1 MSELDTWQHHWHPA
15 LQLWSEHLQLQEPL
29 WLFDVEATQSA
40 GLTDNIAAIRLA
52 SQRVMV
58 NLPMVIER
66 DLTDFA
72 LEILAHEIGHHVYAP
87 ANMTRH
93 LQLLAVIRQALPSV
107 EHQAPLVANLYTDLL
122 INHRLQ
128 RHTQCRMD
136 QLYQRLNTGS
146 GSPLWA
152 LYMRIYER
160 LWQLAPG
167 TLTPADIS
175 PEKEGDAWLGSR
187 IIKVYSKDW
196 LTGASR
202 FASLL
207 LSYLIDEAESAA
219 ETFATLQ
226 DTAEAGQGYQGTGV
240 LQVPHIDSL
249 HPSRDTELTDLPAT
263 TDGEDPAQNGEQGV
277 SARGQALEP
286 QDAFEILKAAGVD
299 ITRHDA
305 AVRYYRDAV
314 RPYLLPFP
322 ARVTPSQ
329 GEFLREGVEVWQA
342 GDDPADIDWFA
353 TLLAGNPPIP
363 GFTTQKAVYGH
374 DSPDAQH
381 HQPCD
386 LDLYV
391 DSSGS
396 MPNPQRRISYPAL
409 AGALLCVSALRAG
422 AAVQVT
428 LWSGAHQCLA
438 TEGFI
443 RNETAALQVLTGF
456 FGGGTSFPLK
466 QLRTTYA
473 QPRQTPTQV
482 VMLSDD
488 GISSMFQDDEAG
500 TPGEQISARTL
511 QHCQGAGHWVLDLPY
526 DLDDPRLQQ
535 SSWLKSAMERIQ
547 LGQQQGWQV
556 YRVNGLEPMLQ
567 FAREFSRQYYG
578 ADATSQG
585 ER

>member
-1 MSELDTWQHHWHPA
+1 MNELHAWQQNWYPA
-15 LQLWSEHLQLQEPL
+15 LQLWSDHLQLQEPL
-29 WLFDVEATQSA
+29 WLFDVEETRSA
-40 GLTDNIAAIRLA
+40 GLTDNIAAIRLT

-58 NLPMVIER
+58 NLPMVEER
-66 DLTDFA
+66 GLADYA

-93 LQLLAVIRQALPSV
+93 LQLLGVIRRALPSM
-107 EHQAPLVANLYTDLL
+107 EPQAPLVANLYTDLL

-128 RHTQCRMD
+128 RQTRCRMD
-136 QLYQRLNTGS
+136 QLYQRLSTGS
-146 GSPLWA
+146 GSPIWA

-175 PEKEGDAWLGSR
+175 PEMDGDAWLGSR

-207 LSYLIDEAESAA
+207 LSYLIDEAESVQA
-219 ETFATLQ
+219 TFAPLE
-226 DTAEAGQGYQGTGV
+226 DTADAGQGYQGTGV
-240 LQVPHIDSL
+240 IDLPSIDNV
-249 HPSRDTELTDLPAT
+249 HPSRDTELTDLPDS
-263 TDGEDPAQNGEQGV
+263 TDPETPAAGNTQP
-277 SARGQALEP
+277 ARTGGQALEP
-286 QDAFEILKAAGVD
+286 QDAFDILKAAGVD
-299 ITRHDA
+299 LTRHES

-314 RPYLLPFP
+314 CPYLLPFP
-322 ARVTPSQ
+322 ARPMPTP
-329 GEFLREGVEVWQA
+329 GETLREGLETWQA

-363 GFTTQKAVYGH
+363 GFTTQKAVYGQ
-374 DSPDAQH
+374 DSPDTRH
-381 HQPCD
+381 DQPCD

-391 DSSGS
+391 DSSAS
-396 MPNPQRRISYPAL
+396 MPNPQQQISYPAL

-443 RNETAALQVLTGF
+443 RNETEALRVLTGF
-456 FGGGTSFPLK
+456 FGGMTSFPLK

-473 QPRQTPTQV
+473 QPRKTPTQV
-482 VMLSDD
+482 VVLSDD
-488 GISSMFQDDEAG
+488 GISSLFEDDEAG
-500 TPGEQISARTL
+500 TPGEQISALTL
-511 QHCQGAGHWVLDLPY
+511 NHCQGAGHWVLDLPY
-526 DLDDPRLQQ
+526 DLDSPQLQR
-535 SSWLKSAMERIQ
+535 SAWMKSAVERIQ
-547 LGQQQGWQV
+547 QGQQQGWQV
-556 YRVNGLEPMLQ
+556 HRVDGLAPMLQ
-567 FAREFSRQYYG
+567 FAREFSSQYYG
-578 ADATSQG
+578 AGAASTGGQ
-585 ER
+585 

>member
-1 MSELDTWQHHWHPA
+1 MSELDTWQHTWHPA

-40 GLTDNIAAIRLA
+40 GLTGNIAAIRLA

-66 DLTDFA
+66 NLTNFA

-107 EHQAPLVANLYTDLL
+107 EQQAPLVANLYTDLL

-128 RHTQCRMD
+128 RHTRCRMD
-136 QLYQRLNTGS
+136 QLYQRLNTGQ
-146 GSPLWA
+146 GSSLWT

-175 PEKEGDAWLGSR
+175 SEMEGDAWLGSR

-207 LSYLIDEAESAA
+207 LSYLIDEAESTAD
-219 ETFATLQ
+219 TFATLQ

-240 LQVPHIDSL
+240 FQVPRIDSL
-249 HPSRDTELTDLPAT
+249 HPSRDSELTDLPAAT
-263 TDGEDPAQNGEQGV
+263 GGEEPAQDDQQGA
-277 SARGQALEP
+277 SSRGQALEP
-286 QDAFEILKAAGVD
+286 QDAFEILRAAGVD

-322 ARVTPSQ
+322 SRVTPSP

-363 GFTTQKAVYGH
+363 GFTTQKAVYGI

-381 HQPCD
+381 HQSCD

-396 MPNPQRRISYPAL
+396 MPNPQQRISYPAL

-428 LWSGAHQCLA
+428 LWSGAHQCLT

-443 RNETAALQVLTGF
+443 RNETTALQVLTGF

-473 QPRQTPTQV
+473 QPRKTPTQV

-488 GISSMFQDDEAG
+488 GISSMFQDDETG

-535 SSWLKSAMERIQ
+535 PSWLKSAMERIQ